1 MLQIGEF
8 EFQSRLFGG
17 TGKFA
22 SAELMQRSLVAS
34 GAELVTVAM
43 KRLDFNQ
50 GSDELLAPLKERGVQ
65 LLPNTAGARNARE
78 AIFAAELARE
88 MLGTQLLKL
97 EIHPDP
103 RYLLPDPVET
113 LEAARILCA
122 EGFTVL
128 PYVHAD
134 PVLCLRL
141 EEVGCAAVM
150 PLGSPIGS
158 NQGLATEPFLKIII
172 EQANVPVV
180 VDAGIGAPSQAMR
193 AMELGAD
200 AVLVNTAIASS
211 LDPVTMAGCFKDA
224 VRAGRAAYLAGLGA
238 ISNRA
243 QNTSPLT
250 GFLNLG
256 ENHG

>member
-22 SAELMQRSLVAS
+22 SAELMQSSLVAS

-113 LEAARILCA
+113 LEAARVLCS

-141 EEVGCAAVM
+141 EEVAA
-150 PLGSPIGS
+150 PP
-158 NQGLATEPFLKIII
+158 
-172 EQANVPVV
+172 
-180 VDAGIGAPSQAMR
+180 
-193 AMELGAD
+193 
-200 AVLVNTAIASS
+200 
-211 LDPVTMAGCFKDA
+211 
-224 VRAGRAAYLAGLGA
+224 
-238 ISNRA
+238 
-243 QNTSPLT
+243 
-250 GFLNLG
+250 
-256 ENHG
+256 

>member
-17 TGKFA
+17 TGKFT

-43 KRLDFNQ
+43 KRLDFNL

-113 LEAARILCA
+113 LEAARVLCT

-224 VRAGRAAYLAGLGA
+224 VRAGRAAYLAGLGT

-256 ENHG
+256 DNHG